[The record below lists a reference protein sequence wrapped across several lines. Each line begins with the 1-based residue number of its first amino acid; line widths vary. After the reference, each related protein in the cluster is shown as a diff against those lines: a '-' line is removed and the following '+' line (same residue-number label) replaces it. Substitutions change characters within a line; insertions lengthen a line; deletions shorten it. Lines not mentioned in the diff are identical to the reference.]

1 MPINTVH
8 RYVVSDLIESLD
20 PLLLF
25 LPVSPVFDAAVDPV
39 GDAERENDAADGQ
52 QKDGQRLVSAVPVLC
67 LLEHSSML

>member
-39 GDAERENDAADGQ
+39 GDAKRENDAADG
-52 QKDGQRLVSAVPVLC
+52 
-67 LLEHSSML
+67 